1 MNVDSLII
9 WAINMLILLDHGFST
24 PELDIDELKKYL
36 GWLSRYRDDVAYWSR
51 LVSIGVAA
59 RHVVRIEGIHM
70 KIVDS
75 FELAVSSVKMGSKEL
90 QFADQII
97 IFLSQQSK
105 GIKLGEC
112 FIGST
117 EALESLFGK
126 IKYME
131 HEQTSFGFTSL
142 VLAAMACVG
151 PTNEKII
158 EEAMISIK
166 LSDVEEWAAK
176 EIGQSVFVFD
186 LLFLRCLSINM
197 YSKHNDSFQWIDNR
211 SLLHLEPEKINVM
224 IIIIPCRFISKRI
237 FFPPQG
243 IFRGIFRLID
253 AFFIN

>member
-1 MNVDSLII
+1 
-9 WAINMLILLDHGFST
+9 
-24 PELDIDELKKYL
+24 
-36 GWLSRYRDDVAYWSR
+36 
-51 LVSIGVAA
+51 
-59 RHVVRIEGIHM
+59 M

-97 IFLSQQSK
+97 IFLSEQSK

-176 EIGQSVFVFD
+176 EIGQSVQAQRRKIKKIIAD
-186 LLFLRCLSINM
+186 LVIKLGQKVS
-197 YSKHNDSFQWIDNR
+197 
-211 SLLHLEPEKINVM
+211 
-224 IIIIPCRFISKRI
+224 
-237 FFPPQG
+237 G
-243 IFRGIFRLID
+243 IHEE
-253 AFFIN
+253 AVA